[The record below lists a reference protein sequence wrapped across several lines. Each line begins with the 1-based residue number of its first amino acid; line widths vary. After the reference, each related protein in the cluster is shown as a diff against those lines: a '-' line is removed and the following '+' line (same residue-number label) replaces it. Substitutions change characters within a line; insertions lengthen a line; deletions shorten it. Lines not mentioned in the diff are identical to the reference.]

1 MKVFKF
7 GGASVCSSPGIMN
20 LAEIVKKENDHLVI
34 VISAFGKTTNAL
46 EGILVAWYQGDKTRF
61 QMVNQLKEYHLSIC
75 RELFPDGEVTLFSD
89 LNYLFTELETKME
102 TQPPAAFDFEYDQ
115 LVSLGEILSTKI
127 VSFYL
132 NSAGIPNLWTDS
144 RSLLITDTT
153 FRNANIDWSETAT
166 RMKDTFNPDNNRIY
180 LTQGFIGG
188 TIDGYATTLGREGSD
203 YTAAIIA
210 NIMDA
215 AEVTVWKDVPGIMT
229 ADPDEFPGP
238 EKLDEISYQEAIELA
253 YFGAKVIHPKTIKP
267 LQNKNI
273 PLYVKSFLQPEE
285 NGTAIKDKTAGK
297 INKPVIIIKRNQ
309 VLISLIPKDF
319 SFVIEESL
327 SKIFYSFFKHK
338 IRVSLIQNS
347 AINFSLVVD
356 NGNES
361 LRNLMQELQND
372 FKVLYNDNVS
382 LLTIRHYDSETIAK
396 TMKNMQVLLEQR
408 SRRNVRFVVR

>member
-7 GGASVCSSPGIMN
+7 GGASVRSSQGIIN
-20 LAEIVKKENDHLVI
+20 LAEIVKREKEKLVI

-46 EGILVAWYQGDKTRF
+46 ENLLVAWYQGDNNRF
-61 QMVNQLKEYHLSIC
+61 IQLNELKEYHFSIY
-75 RELFPDGEVTLFSD
+75 RDLFPGGEEVLFAELNNLFSA
-89 LNYLFTELETKME
+89 LEEKMKI
-102 TQPPAAFDFEYDQ
+102 QPTATFDFEYDQ
-115 LVSLGEILSTKI
+115 LVSQGETLSTKI
-127 VSFYL
+127 VSYYL
-132 NSAGIPNLWTDS
+132 NSAGVLNKWSDC

-153 FRNANIDWSETAT
+153 FRNANIDWSETT
-166 RMKDTFNPDNNRIY
+166 LRMKDTFNPDHHNIY

-188 TIDGYATTLGREGSD
+188 TIDGYTTTLGREGSD
-203 YTAAIIA
+203 YTAAVIA
-210 NIMDA
+210 NILDA
-215 AEVTVWKDVPGIMT
+215 DAVTVWKDVPGIMT
-229 ADPDEFPGP
+229 ADPDEFPDP

-273 PLYVKSFLQPEE
+273 PLYVKSFLQPDEK
-285 NGTAIKDKTAGK
+285 GTVIKAKTSGEIK
-297 INKPVIIIKRNQ
+297 QPVIILKRNQ

-327 SKIFYSFFKHK
+327 SKIFYSFYRHK

-356 NGNES
+356 DGNKA
-361 LRNLMQELQND
+361 LGTLMEELQED
-372 FKVLYNDNVS
+372 FKVLYNDNVN
-382 LLTIRHYDSETIAK
+382 LLTIRHYDSPTITK
-396 TMKNMQVLLEQR
+396 TLKNMQVLLEQR